1 MNMLKAYW
9 NFYVIEYKK
18 LLLYKCYYCISE
30 NKYMGSDEMA
40 KIKTIYICQECG
52 YESPKWMGKCPE
64 CDNWNTMVEEIVDKG
79 KNDNLTAGISFS
91 KPLNINEIE
100 LTDEERYN
108 TSMEE
113 FDRVLGG
120 GIVKGSLILVGGDPG
135 IGKST
140 LLLQVSKSIA
150 ESKKI
155 FYISGEESSK
165 QIKIRAQ
172 RLSVK
177 TSNLFIVSETNI
189 SVIEKMIEEFKPEVV
204 VIDSIQT
211 MYKNELQ
218 SAPGSV
224 SQVRE
229 ATAALMRIAKSL
241 NITIFIVGHVTKE
254 GSIAGPRVL
263 EHMVDTVLYFEGD
276 RHHNYRILR
285 TVKNRF
291 GSTNEIGMFEMKG
304 NGLKEVKNP
313 SEMLLSGR
321 PENVP
326 GSAIVCSME
335 GTRPVLVEIQAL
347 TSTTSFG
354 MPRRMAT
361 GIDYNRVILLV
372 AVLEKRV
379 GLQLQTS
386 DVYVNVAGGL
396 KLDEPACDL
405 GIALAIA
412 SSFRN
417 LYIDSKTILIGEV
430 GLTGEIR
437 GVNFIEKRIIEAQKI
452 GFEKCIIPKEN
463 IRGIEITPNINIVAV
478 DNIYEALD
486 EVLGG

>member
-1 MNMLKAYW
+1 
-9 NFYVIEYKK
+9 
-18 LLLYKCYYCISE
+18 
-30 NKYMGSDEMA
+30 MA
-40 KIKTIYICQECG
+40 KNKTIYICQECG

-64 CDNWNTMVEEIVDKG
+64 CSSWNTMVEEIINKS
-79 KNDNLTAGISFS
+79 KNDSLTAGISFS

-120 GIVKGSLILVGGDPG
+120 GIVNGSLILVGGDPG

-140 LLLQVSKSIA
+140 LLLQVSKSVA

-172 RLSVK
+172 RLNVK
-177 TSNLFIVSETNI
+177 TANLFIVSETDI
-189 SVIEKMIEEFKPEVV
+189 SIIERMIEEYKPEVV

-211 MYKNELQ
+211 MYKSELQ

-229 ATAALMRIAKSL
+229 ATSTFMRIAKNL
-241 NITIFIVGHVTKE
+241 NIAVFIVGHVTKE

-276 RHHNYRILR
+276 RHHTYRILR

-291 GSTNEIGMFEMKG
+291 GSTNEIGIFEMKG
-304 NGLKEVKNP
+304 NGLREVKNP

-326 GSAIVCSME
+326 GSSIVCTME

-361 GIDYNRVILLV
+361 GIDYNRVILLM

-379 GLQLQTS
+379 GMQMQTS

-396 KLDEPACDL
+396 KLDEPASDL
-405 GIALAIA
+405 GVTMAIA
-412 SSFRN
+412 SSFKN
-417 LYIDSKTILIGEV
+417 LYIDPKTVLIGEI
-430 GLTGEIR
+430 GLTGEVR
-437 GVNFIEKRIIEAQKI
+437 GVNFIEKRIIEAQKT
-452 GFEKCIIPKEN
+452 GFEKCIVPKEN
-463 IRGIEITPNINIVAV
+463 IRGIEIIPNINVIAV

>member
-1 MNMLKAYW
+1 
-9 NFYVIEYKK
+9 
-18 LLLYKCYYCISE
+18 
-30 NKYMGSDEMA
+30 MA
-40 KIKTIYICQECG
+40 KIKTIYVCQECG

-64 CDNWNTMVEEIVDKG
+64 CGNWNTMVEELADKG
-79 KNDNLTAGISFS
+79 KSDISTGSMIVS
-91 KPLNINEIE
+91 KPMNINEIE

-108 TSMEE
+108 TSLEE

-120 GIVKGSLILVGGDPG
+120 GIVEGSLILVGGDPG

-150 ESKKI
+150 ENRKI

-172 RLSVK
+172 RLNVE
-177 TSNLFIVSETNI
+177 TSNLYIISETNI
-189 SVIEKMIEEFKPEVV
+189 SIIERMIEEFKPEVV

-211 MYKNELQ
+211 MYKPELQ

-229 ATAALMRIAKSL
+229 ATATFMRIAKNF
-241 NITIFIVGHVTKE
+241 NISIFIVGHVTKE

-276 RHHNYRILR
+276 RHHTYRILR

-291 GSTNEIGMFEMKG
+291 GSTNEIGIFEMKG
-304 NGLKEVKNP
+304 NGLREVKNA

-326 GSAIVCSME
+326 GSSITCSME

-347 TSTTSFG
+347 TSSTSFG

-361 GIDYNRVILLV
+361 GIDYNRVVLLI

-379 GLQLQTS
+379 GMQLQTS

-396 KLDEPACDL
+396 KLDEPASDL
-405 GIALAIA
+405 GVIMAIA

-417 LYIDSKTILIGEV
+417 LYIDPKTVLIGEV
-430 GLTGEIR
+430 GLTGEVR
-437 GVNFIEKRIIEAQKI
+437 GVNFIEKRILEAQKI
-452 GFEKCIIPKEN
+452 GFTKCIIPKEN
-463 IRGIEITPNINIVAV
+463 IRGIEIIPDINVIAV

-486 EVLGG
+486 EVLGV